1 MEGELL
7 GGAGDV
13 GCCTN
18 AFDFEERM
26 LHGFLAVTRDVESLM
41 AFRSL
46 VYVTLLDSPPPL
58 RTNKVVSE
66 IVEKNWQR

>member
-1 MEGELL
+1 MEGALL
-7 GGAGDV
+7 GAAGDV

-26 LHGFLAVTRDVESLM
+26 LPGFLAVARDVESLM

-46 VYVTLLDSPPPL
+46 VYVTLLDSRRL
-58 RTNKVVSE
+58 RTDKVVSE